1 MRISIRELLKNHLT
15 NPCLAANDPAACTIR
30 AIGLGGGSDPDDC
43 WVEVKHQDGEAF
55 LDDLSSAA
63 YENGVTK
70 EHKVMILVCA
80 AMRGHVQSMNDL
92 GWCFRTGNGV
102 EKDLKLAIRW
112 HTQAA
117 DRGNAD
123 AMHHLGNIYTEEGSP
138 VWDGPRGISWFEKA
152 LAAGDCFVKG
162 DLAHCLLCGKCVP
175 KDVGR
180 AEALLVDAIRV
191 NHDCEDW
198 QKDLARCPLKPGE
211 IRNRYGQKMRQID
224 IDFYHACRTESV
236 EELKEMLERG
246 ANPNAAWYNDIGDDF
261 YPVHQ
266 AALNPDFEVLKLVIA
281 AGADPCQNDFWSA
294 QPLAYAV
301 RRGSLEKVRYLIGLG
316 NDPARV
322 DYDGASVFYNAAANP
337 DVRVLELLLEHGV
350 DMNDGADDMTPMSR
364 ALVDSTPER
373 IKWLVDHGAWMYI
386 AVERRA
392 YRTPL
397 ENLRAILECG
407 YDPNAFD
414 EDSEDT
420 KVIDH
425 LDPRRQALFEEFG
438 GSVLNR
444 DAEKFYQ
451 TYKGEIRHYRRYG
464 VVEFQRKKYSLCEDI
479 WSDNA
484 PTLCLRGMALGVRH
498 DETMDEDG
506 FYPCATLY
514 FTDGDGVHPVE
525 VTEGPSETM
534 RFNPVLCQFKDITDG
549 TVIEV

>member
-1 MRISIRELLKNHLT
+1 MRISINELLKKRLT
-15 NPCLAANDPAACTIR
+15 NPGFDADSPVARTIR
-30 AIGLGGGSDPDDC
+30 VVATSGDGDC
-43 WVEVKHQDGEAF
+43 WVEVEHEDGEAF
-55 LDDLSSAA
+55 KNDLFNAA
-63 YENGVTK
+63 YENGVSQVDK
-70 EHKVMILVCA
+70 ARILACA
-80 AMRGHVQSMNDL
+80 AVLGHVQSMNDL
-92 GWCFRTGNGV
+92 GSCFHFWKGV
-102 EKDLKLAIRW
+102 ASNYDLSIYW

-117 DRGNAD
+117 DRGD
-123 AMHHLGNIYTEEGSP
+123 AYAMQNLGQT
-138 VWDGPRGISWFEKA
+138 
-152 LAAGDCFVKG
+152 
-162 DLAHCLLCGKCVP
+162 
-175 KDVGR
+175 
-180 AEALLVDAIRV
+180 
-191 NHDCEDW
+191 
-198 QKDLARCPLKPGE
+198 RCPLKPGE
-211 IRNRYGQKMRQID
+211 IRNRFGQKMRQID
-224 IDFYHACRTESV
+224 VDFYHACRTESV
-236 EELKEMLERG
+236 EKLKEMLERG
-246 ANPNAAWYNDIGDDF
+246 ANPNAAWYNDIGDDY

-266 AALNPDFEVLKLVIA
+266 AALNPDFEVLKLVIG

-301 RRGSLEKVRYLIGLG
+301 RQGSLEKVQYLIGLG
-316 NDPARV
+316 NDPSRV

-337 DVRVLELLLEHGV
+337 DVRVLELLLEYGV
-350 DMNDGADDMTPMSR
+350 DKNDGADDMTPLSR

-373 IKWLVDHGAWMYI
+373 VKWLADHGAWMCD
-386 AVERRA
+386 AVEQRA

-407 YDPNAFD
+407 YDPNTFD

-438 GSVLNR
+438 GTVLNR

-451 TYKGEIRHYRRYG
+451 TYKGEIWHYRRYG
-464 VVEFQRKKYSLCEDI
+464 VVEFMGKKYSLCEDI

-514 FTDGDGVHPVE
+514 FTGGDGVHPVE

-549 TVIEV
+549 TFIEV

>member
-1 MRISIRELLKNHLT
+1 MRISINELLKKHSASH
-15 NPCLAANDPAACTIR
+15 CLAADNPVARTIR
-30 AIGLGGGSDPDDC
+30 AVGFGGVGDIDDN
-43 WVEVKHQDGEAF
+43 WVEVEHEDGEG
-55 LDDLSSAA
+55 LLNDLANAA
-63 YENGVTK
+63 YEKGVTR
-70 EHKVMILVCA
+70 ENKVRILACV
-80 AMRGHVQSMNDL
+80 AMCGHIQSMIDL
-92 GWCFRTGNGV
+92 GWRFHSGNDV
-102 EKDLKLAIRW
+102 ARDLELAIYW

-117 DRGNAD
+117 DRGNTD
-123 AMHHLGNIYTEEGSP
+123 AMHHLGDIYTEEGSP
-138 VWDGPRGISWFEKA
+138 VWDGPRGIAWFEKA
-152 LAAGDCFVKG
+152 VAKGDCFAKG

-175 KDVGR
+175 KDVAR
-180 AEALLVDAIRV
+180 AETLLVEAIRV
-191 NHDCEDW
+191 NHDHEDW
-198 QKDLARCPLKPGE
+198 QRDLERCPLKPGE
-211 IRNRYGQKMRQID
+211 IRNRYGQKMRQFD
-224 IDFYHACRTESV
+224 VDFYHACRTESV

-266 AALNPDFEVLKLVIA
+266 AALNPDFDVLKLVIA

-322 DYDGASVFYNAAANP
+322 DCDGASVFYNAAANP

-397 ENLRAILECG
+397 ANLRAILKCG

-425 LDPRRQALFEEFG
+425 LDPRRRALFEEFG
-438 GSVLNR
+438 GTVLNR

-464 VVEFQRKKYSLCEDI
+464 VVEFKRKKYSLCEDI
-479 WSDNA
+479 WSDNT
-484 PTLCLRGMALGVRH
+484 PTLTPSGMALGVRH
-498 DETMDEDG
+498 DATMDEDG

-514 FTDGDGVHPVE
+514 FTGNDGVHPIE

-534 RFNPVLCQFKDITDG
+534 WFNPVLCQFKDPLHGI
-549 TVIEV
+549 VLEL